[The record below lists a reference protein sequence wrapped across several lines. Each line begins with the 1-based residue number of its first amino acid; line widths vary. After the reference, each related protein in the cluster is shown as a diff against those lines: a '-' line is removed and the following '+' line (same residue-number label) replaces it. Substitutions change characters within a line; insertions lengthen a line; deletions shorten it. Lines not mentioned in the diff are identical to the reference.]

1 MKTNHSIDISSQ
13 LKGMGTTGMNGFRTK
28 RMFLAGAFAFAF
40 TTACATGPRPTPV
53 AMNTVEKPAAVAA
66 ARPAPTPAEQG
77 DTDGQ
82 FAEALKAY
90 EAGDLDAAR
99 KGFEAVVSQEPKALN
114 ARFNL
119 GVIAEKQGRPADA
132 RAAYEQVLTLDPAH
146 TPSVMNLGLMHR
158 HEGQLDEALSLY
170 TKALQTPGHEHDEPV
185 LNALAATYRLAGK
198 LDEAEATGRRVLAR
212 SKDNPEAYKTLAL
225 VAYDRGQYR
234 LAELLIINARK
245 VTPDDPAISNTLGM
259 IYLKMDDRPR
269 ALAQF
274 QKAVSLDD
282 AFAPGHLNLG
292 ALALSYRDYAGA
304 EKAFTKALSL
314 EPDGLEGQLYLA
326 YALDGQKGLDPKKGV
341 AAGEAFEKVLARA
354 ADKPEAVCGAGWA
367 YASDRSGFEKAIA
380 FLDRCKELP
389 VSTDQDKQLI
399 TAKVNG
405 LQNMLKNPPPAP
417 APAAATADA
426 EGEPKK
432 DAAATGGAGSSVM
445 NQLPQDANAPEQVP
459 AEGSTGASEAA
470 PEAAPAAPAA
480 DETSGNGQAA
490 PSPAPTP

>member
-53 AMNTVEKPAAVAA
+53 AMNAVEKPAVTVPAA
-66 ARPAPTPAEQG
+66 APPPAPAEKG
-77 DTDGQ
+77 DADGQ
-82 FAEALKAY
+82 FAQALKAY

-99 KGFEAVVSQEPKALN
+99 KGFEAVVSHEPKALN

-119 GVIAEKQGRPADA
+119 GVIADKQGRPADA
-132 RAAYEQVLTLDPAH
+132 RVAYEQVLALNPAH

-158 HEGQLDEALSLY
+158 HAGQLDEALGLY

-234 LAELLIINARK
+234 LAELLVINARK
-245 VTPDDPAISNTLGM
+245 VAQDDPAISNTLGM

-282 AFAPGHLNLG
+282 NFAPGHLNLG

-341 AAGEAFEKVLARA
+341 AAGEAFEKVLARS

-367 YASDRSGFEKAIA
+367 YATERAAFEKAIA
-380 FLDRCKELP
+380 FLDRCKDL
-389 VSTDQDKQLI
+389 SSTTDQDKQLI

-417 APAAATADA
+417 AATAEA
-426 EGEPKK
+426 EGEEKK

-445 NQLPQDANAPEQVP
+445 NQLPQDTSAPEQEAP
-459 AEGSTGASEAA
+459 AE
-470 PEAAPAAPAA
+470 PAA
-480 DETSGNGQAA
+480 DDASGNGQTA
-490 PSPAPTP
+490 PTPAPTP

>member
-53 AMNTVEKPAAVAA
+53 AMNAVERPAVTVPAAPP
-66 ARPAPTPAEQG
+66 PAPPDA
-77 DTDGQ
+77 DGQ
-82 FAEALKAY
+82 FAQALRAY

-132 RAAYEQVLTLDPAH
+132 RVAYEQVLALDPAH

-158 HEGQLDEALSLY
+158 HEGRLDEALALY
-170 TKALQTPGHEHDEPV
+170 TKALQTPGHEHDAHV
-185 LNALAATYRLAGK
+185 LNALAATYRLAGR

-234 LAELLIINARK
+234 LAELLIVNARK
-245 VTPDDPAISNTLGM
+245 VAQDDPAISNTLGM

-282 AFAPGHLNLG
+282 SFAPGHLNLG

-304 EKAFTKALSL
+304 EKAFTRALAL

-326 YALDGQKGLDPKKGV
+326 YALDGQKGLDPKKGI

-354 ADKPEAVCGAGWA
+354 ADRPEAVCGAGWA
-367 YASDRSGFEKAIA
+367 YASERAAYEKAIA
-380 FLDRCKELP
+380 FLDRCKELS
-389 VSTDQDKQLI
+389 STTEQDKQLI

-417 APAAATADA
+417 APAATAEA
-426 EGEPKK
+426 GGEEKK

-445 NQLPQDANAPEQVP
+445 NQLPQDT
-459 AEGSTGASEAA
+459 SA
-470 PEAAPAAPAA
+470 PEAPEAAGEPAPAAPASDDA
-480 DETSGNGQAA
+480 SDNGQTA
-490 PSPAPTP
+490 PTPAPTP

>member
-53 AMNTVEKPAAVAA
+53 AMNAVEKPAVTVPAA
-66 ARPAPTPAEQG
+66 APPSAPAEKG
-77 DTDGQ
+77 DADGQ
-82 FAEALKAY
+82 FAQALKAY
-90 EAGDLDAAR
+90 EAGDLEAAR
-99 KGFEAVVSQEPKALN
+99 KGFEAVVSHEPKALN

-132 RAAYEQVLTLDPAH
+132 RVAYEQVLALNPAH

-158 HEGQLDEALSLY
+158 HAGQLDEALALY

-234 LAELLIINARK
+234 LAELLVINARK
-245 VTPDDPAISNTLGM
+245 VAQDDPAISNTLGM

-282 AFAPGHLNLG
+282 NFAPGHLNLG

-341 AAGEAFEKVLARA
+341 AAGEAFEKVLARS

-367 YASDRSGFEKAIA
+367 YATERGGFEKAIA
-380 FLDRCKELP
+380 FLDRCKEL
-389 VSTDQDKQLI
+389 SSTTDQDKQLI

-417 APAAATADA
+417 APAATAEA
-426 EGEPKK
+426 EGEEKK
-432 DAAATGGAGSSVM
+432 DAAATGGAGSSMM
-445 NQLPQDANAPEQVP
+445 NQLPQDTSAPEQEAP
-459 AEGSTGASEAA
+459 AE
-470 PEAAPAAPAA
+470 APAAPASDDA
-480 DETSGNGQAA
+480 SGNGQTA
-490 PSPAPTP
+490 PTPAPTP

>member
-53 AMNTVEKPAAVAA
+53 AMNAVEKPAVTVPAA
-66 ARPAPTPAEQG
+66 PPPSAQKG
-77 DTDGQ
+77 DADGQ

-99 KGFEAVVSQEPKALN
+99 KGFEEVVNQQPKALN

-132 RAAYEQVLTLDPAH
+132 RVAYEQVLALDPAH

-158 HEGQLDEALSLY
+158 HAGQLDEALALY

-234 LAELLIINARK
+234 LAELLVVNARK
-245 VTPDDPAISNTLGM
+245 VAQDDPAISNTLGM

-282 AFAPGHLNLG
+282 TFAPGHLNLG

-367 YASDRSGFEKAIA
+367 YASERAAFEKAIA
-380 FLDRCKELP
+380 FLDRCKELS
-389 VSTDQDKQLI
+389 STTEQDKQLI

-417 APAAATADA
+417 APAATAEA
-426 EGEPKK
+426 EGEEKK

-445 NQLPQDANAPEQVP
+445 NQLPQDTSAPEQEAP
-459 AEGSTGASEAA
+459 AEET
-470 PEAAPAAPAA
+470 APAEPAPASGDA
-480 DETSGNGQAA
+480 SGNGQT
-490 PSPAPTP
+490 APTPAPAP

>member
-1 MKTNHSIDISSQ
+1 MKTNHSIDMSSQ
-13 LKGMGTTGMNGFRTK
+13 LKGTGMDGFRTK

-40 TTACATGPRPTPV
+40 TTACATGPRPV
-53 AMNTVEKPAAVAA
+53 AMNAVEKPAATVAA
-66 ARPAPTPAEQG
+66 AEARPVPAPVEKD
-77 DTDGQ
+77 DTSGQ
-82 FAEALKAY
+82 FAQALRAY

-132 RAAYEQVLTLDPAH
+132 RVAYEQVLALDPAH

-158 HEGQLDEALSLY
+158 HEGQLEEAISLY
-170 TKALQTPGHEHDEPV
+170 GKALQTPGHEHDEPV

-234 LAELLIINARK
+234 LAELLVVNARK
-245 VTPDDPAISNTLGM
+245 VAQDDPAISNTLGM

-282 AFAPGHLNLG
+282 NFAPGHLNLG

-304 EKAFTKALSL
+304 ERAFTKALSL

-367 YASDRSGFEKAIA
+367 YAADRVGFEKAIA
-380 FLDRCKELP
+380 FLDRCKELS
-389 VSTDQDKQLI
+389 STSDQDKQLI
-399 TAKVNG
+399 AAKVNG

-417 APAAATADA
+417 APAAATAEA
-426 EGEPKK
+426 QGEEKK

-445 NQLPQDANAPEQVP
+445 NQLPQDANAPEQ
-459 AEGSTGASEAA
+459 E
-470 PEAAPAAPAA
+470 APAGEASDNGQTQPEPAPA
-480 DETSGNGQAA
+480 
-490 PSPAPTP
+490 P

>member
-1 MKTNHSIDISSQ
+1 
-13 LKGMGTTGMNGFRTK
+13 MGTTGMNGFRTK

-53 AMNTVEKPAAVAA
+53 AMNAVERPAVTVPAAPP
-66 ARPAPTPAEQG
+66 PAPADQG
-77 DTDGQ
+77 DADGQ
-82 FAEALKAY
+82 FAQALRAY

-132 RAAYEQVLTLDPAH
+132 RVAYEQVLALDPAH

-158 HEGQLDEALSLY
+158 HEGRLDEALALY
-170 TKALQTPGHEHDEPV
+170 TKALQTPGHEHDAHV
-185 LNALAATYRLAGK
+185 LNALAATYRLAGR

-234 LAELLIINARK
+234 LAELLIVNARK
-245 VTPDDPAISNTLGM
+245 VAQDDPAISNTLGM

-282 AFAPGHLNLG
+282 SFAPGHLNLG

-304 EKAFTKALSL
+304 EKAFTRALAL

-326 YALDGQKGLDPKKGV
+326 YALDGQKGLDPKKGI

-354 ADKPEAVCGAGWA
+354 ADRPEAVCGAGWA
-367 YASDRSGFEKAIA
+367 YASERAAYEKAIA
-380 FLDRCKELP
+380 FLDRCKELS
-389 VSTDQDKQLI
+389 STTEQDKQLI

-417 APAAATADA
+417 APAATAEA
-426 EGEPKK
+426 GGEEKK
-432 DAAATGGAGSSVM
+432 DAAAAATGGAGSSVM
-445 NQLPQDANAPEQVP
+445 NQLPQDT
-459 AEGSTGASEAA
+459 SA
-470 PEAAPAAPAA
+470 PEAPEATGEPAPAAPASDDA
-480 DETSGNGQAA
+480 SDNGQTA
-490 PSPAPTP
+490 PTPAPTP

>member
-53 AMNTVEKPAAVAA
+53 AMNAVEKPAVTVPAA
-66 ARPAPTPAEQG
+66 PPPTAAQKG
-77 DTDGQ
+77 DADGQ

-99 KGFEAVVSQEPKALN
+99 KGFEAVVNQQPKALN

-132 RAAYEQVLTLDPAH
+132 RVAYEQVLSLDPAH

-158 HEGQLDEALSLY
+158 HSGQLDESLALY

-234 LAELLIINARK
+234 LAELLVINARK
-245 VTPDDPAISNTLGM
+245 VAQDDPAISNTLGM

-282 AFAPGHLNLG
+282 NFAPGHLNLG

-367 YASDRSGFEKAIA
+367 YATERAAFEKAIA
-380 FLDRCKELP
+380 FLDRCKELS
-389 VSTDQDKQLI
+389 STTEQDKQLI

-417 APAAATADA
+417 AATAEA
-426 EGEPKK
+426 EGEEKK

-445 NQLPQDANAPEQVP
+445 NQLPQDTSAPEQEAPAEEPAVP
-459 AEGSTGASEAA
+459 ASDDA
-470 PEAAPAAPAA
+470 
-480 DETSGNGQAA
+480 SGNGQTA
-490 PSPAPTP
+490 PTPAPTP

>member
-1 MKTNHSIDISSQ
+1 MKTNHSIDMRSQ
-13 LKGMGTTGMNGFRTK
+13 WKGTGMEGFRTK
-28 RMFLAGAFAFAF
+28 RWFLAGAFAFAF
-40 TTACATGPRPTPV
+40 TTACATGPKPV
-53 AMNTVEKPAAVAA
+53 AMNAVEQPAVTV
-66 ARPAPTPAEQG
+66 PAPPPPAPAEKADANG
-77 DTDGQ
+77 R

-99 KGFEAVVSQEPKALN
+99 KGFEDVVSQEPKALN

-132 RAAYEQVLTLDPAH
+132 RVAYEQVLALDPAH

-158 HEGQLDEALSLY
+158 HQGQLDEAISLY
-170 TKALQTPGHEHDEPV
+170 TKALQTPGHAHDEPV
-185 LNALAATYRLAGK
+185 LNALAATYRLAGR

-212 SKDNPEAYKTLAL
+212 SKDNAEAYKTLAL

-245 VTPDDPAISNTLGM
+245 VAQDDPAISNTLGM
-259 IYLKMDDRPR
+259 IYLKMEDRPR

-282 AFAPGHLNLG
+282 TFAPGHLNLG

-304 EKAFTKALSL
+304 ERAFTKALAL

-326 YALDGQKGLDPKKGV
+326 YALDGQKGVDPKKGV

-367 YASDRSGFEKAIA
+367 YAADRAGFEKAIA
-380 FLDRCKELP
+380 FLDRCKELS
-389 VSTDQDKQLI
+389 STTEQDKQLI

-405 LQNMLKNPPPAP
+405 LQNMLKNPPPA
-417 APAAATADA
+417 ATAEAEGGPRKDA
-426 EGEPKK
+426 E
-432 DAAATGGAGSSVM
+432 ATGGAGSSVM
-445 NQLPQDANAPEQVP
+445 NQLPQDPSAPEQAP
-459 AEGSTGASEAA
+459 AEEGAAA
-470 PEAAPAAPAA
+470 PEAAPADGA
-480 DETSGNGQAA
+480 SGNGQTA
-490 PSPAPTP
+490 PTPAPTP

>member
-1 MKTNHSIDISSQ
+1 MKTNQSIDISSQ

-53 AMNTVEKPAAVAA
+53 AMNAVEKPAVTVPAA
-66 ARPAPTPAEQG
+66 PPPAPAEK
-77 DTDGQ
+77 DDADGQ
-82 FAEALKAY
+82 FAQALKAY

-99 KGFEAVVSQEPKALN
+99 KGFEAVVDQQPKALN

-132 RAAYEQVLTLDPAH
+132 RVAYEQVLALDPAH

-234 LAELLIINARK
+234 LAELLVVNARK
-245 VTPDDPAISNTLGM
+245 VAQDDPAISNTLGM

-274 QKAVSLDD
+274 QKAVSLD
-282 AFAPGHLNLG
+282 ANFAPGHLNLG

-367 YASDRSGFEKAIA
+367 YASERAAYEKAIA
-380 FLDRCKELP
+380 FLDRCKEL
-389 VSTDQDKQLI
+389 SSTTDQDKQLI

-417 APAAATADA
+417 APAATAEA
-426 EGEPKK
+426 GGEEKK
-432 DAAATGGAGSSVM
+432 DAEATGGAGSSVM
-445 NQLPQDANAPEQVP
+445 NQLPQDANAPEATEETAP
-459 AEGSTGASEAA
+459 A
-470 PEAAPAAPAA
+470 EAAPASDDA
-480 DETSGNGQAA
+480 SGNGQTA
-490 PSPAPTP
+490 PAPAPTP

>member
-53 AMNTVEKPAAVAA
+53 AMNAVEKPAVTVPAA
-66 ARPAPTPAEQG
+66 PPPTAQKG
-77 DTDGQ
+77 DADGQ

-99 KGFEAVVSQEPKALN
+99 KGFEEVVNQQPKALN

-132 RAAYEQVLTLDPAH
+132 RVAYEQVLALDPAH

-158 HEGQLDEALSLY
+158 HAGQLDEALALY

-234 LAELLIINARK
+234 LAELLVVNARK
-245 VTPDDPAISNTLGM
+245 VAQDDPAISNTLGM

-282 AFAPGHLNLG
+282 TFAPGHLNLG

-367 YASDRSGFEKAIA
+367 YASERAAFEKAIA
-380 FLDRCKELP
+380 FLDRCKELS
-389 VSTDQDKQLI
+389 STTEQDKQLI

-417 APAAATADA
+417 APAATAEA
-426 EGEPKK
+426 EGEEKK

-445 NQLPQDANAPEQVP
+445 NQLPQDTSAPEQEAP
-459 AEGSTGASEAA
+459 AEET
-470 PEAAPAAPAA
+470 APAEPAPASGDA
-480 DETSGNGQAA
+480 SGNGQT
-490 PSPAPTP
+490 APTPAPAP

>member
-53 AMNTVEKPAAVAA
+53 AMNAVEKPAITVPAA
-66 ARPAPTPAEQG
+66 PPPTAEKG
-77 DTDGQ
+77 DADGQ

-99 KGFEAVVSQEPKALN
+99 KGFEEVVNQQPKALN

-132 RAAYEQVLTLDPAH
+132 RVAYEQVLALDPAH

-158 HEGQLDEALSLY
+158 HAGQLDEALALY

-234 LAELLIINARK
+234 LAELLVVNARK
-245 VTPDDPAISNTLGM
+245 VAQDDPAISNTLGM

-282 AFAPGHLNLG
+282 TFAPGHLNLG

-367 YASDRSGFEKAIA
+367 YATERAAFEKAIA
-380 FLDRCKELP
+380 FLDRCKELS
-389 VSTDQDKQLI
+389 STTEQDKQLI

-417 APAAATADA
+417 APAATAEA
-426 EGEPKK
+426 EGEGEEKK

-445 NQLPQDANAPEQVP
+445 NQLPQD
-459 AEGSTGASEAA
+459 TRA
-470 PEAAPAAPAA
+470 PEAAPASDDA
-480 DETSGNGQAA
+480 SGNGQTA
-490 PSPAPTP
+490 PTPAPTP